1 MQCCTADIWKS
12 RSNILKEDPFAQSDE
27 GQWPPKEILE
37 LREYPFLP
45 PTHPHSPHPPTAKFV
60 LSDEVSTSQ
69 YERMHVDL
77 LTSITV
83 YRLF

>member
-45 PTHPHSPHPPTAKFV
+45 PPHPPPPPPPNTP
-60 LSDEVSTSQ
+60 
-69 YERMHVDL
+69 
-77 LTSITV
+77 TSIWHKRRIQYGV
-83 YRLF
+83 